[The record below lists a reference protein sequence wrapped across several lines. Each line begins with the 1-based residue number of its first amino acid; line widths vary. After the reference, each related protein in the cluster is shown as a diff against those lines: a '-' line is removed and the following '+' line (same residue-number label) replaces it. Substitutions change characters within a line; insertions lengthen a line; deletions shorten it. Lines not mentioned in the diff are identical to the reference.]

1 MPIIVSLLTQD
12 KFEAASVVLPEG
24 FSIHFADLSS
34 EQAIITAC
42 ENADCLFAPASAGKI
57 SPGILENIPSI
68 KIIQG
73 MGVGFDHVDIATS
86 VRLGIPVANVPG
98 ANASSVAEHTL
109 GLLIALQRRMLESDV
124 EIKNGNYVPFR
135 NAVLREGLYEVRG
148 CKIGL
153 LGFGNIGRAVA
164 TLSVAMG
171 AAVSYFSPRRQS
183 PEVEAQYSVTYKN
196 LDALLATSD
205 VVSLHLPLNEQ
216 TAALIGAREL
226 ALLPQGSMLINTARG
241 EIVDQAALCEALES
255 GRLAGAALD
264 TFAPEPPP
272 AEHPLFQLS
281 ATARNRLLL
290 TPHTAGVTRG
300 SYKRMIEGALENMAR
315 VMRGELPLNVVNG
328 IFRRGQENAE
338 RL

>member
-12 KFEAASVVLPEG
+12 KFAAASVIIPEG
-24 FSIHFADLSS
+24 FSIHFADLSC
-34 EQAIITAC
+34 EQSIIDAC
-42 ENADCLFAPASAGKI
+42 KNADCLFAPASAGKI
-57 SPGILENIPSI
+57 GTGILENIPSI

-73 MGVGFDHVDIATS
+73 MGVGFDHVDIAAS
-86 VRLGIPVANVPG
+86 VRLAIPVANVPG
-98 ANASSVAEHTL
+98 ANASAVAEQTL
-109 GLLIALQRRMLESDV
+109 GLLLAMQRRMVESDA

-135 NAVLREGLYEVRG
+135 NAVLREGLQEVRG

-164 TLSVAMG
+164 SLAVAMG
-171 AAVSYFSPRRQS
+171 ATVSYFSPRRQS
-183 PEVEAQYSVTYKN
+183 PEIEDQFAVTYKK

-205 VVSLHLPLNEQ
+205 VISLHLPLNDQ

-226 ALLPQGSMLINTARG
+226 ALMPQGSMLINTSRG

-272 AEHPLFQLS
+272 ADHPLFQLS
-281 ATARNRLLL
+281 ATASKRLLL

-328 IFRRGQENAE
+328 IYRRGQE
-338 RL
+338 